1 MNQPVKESFVTFER
15 SHEKLVLAFLVLDNQ
30 DPNEL
35 EQLGIMRLFKGC
47 FDSAW
52 RCLRT
57 FFYDQGYVHVEDSR
71 DAVRLAFRLG
81 MIGGALSGSSSRSG
95 AVWMDM
101 IKKREQV
108 ELAYDDHV
116 RTNILT
122 ALMDDYYDAFM
133 DLKAFFHQET
143 LLKDE

>member
-1 MNQPVKESFVTFER
+1 MSDNGLRKSMARFSKGFDQLSG
-15 SHEKLVLAFLVLDNQ
+15 AFQHLDYRY
-30 DPNEL
+30 PNEL
-35 EQLGIMRLFKGC
+35 EQFGLIRLFKGC

-57 FFYDQGYVHVEDSR
+57 FFYDQGYVHVEGSR

-81 MIGGALSGSSSRSG
+81 VIGSDSSKIG
-95 AVWMDM
+95 EVWMDM

-108 ELAYDDHV
+108 ELANDDLV

-122 ALMDDYYDAFM
+122 ALMDDYYDAFTE
-133 DLKAFFHQET
+133 LKAFFHQET
-143 LLKDE
+143 SLKDE